1 VTLGLAPGKR
11 SSRKE
16 RSMEHGLLIK
26 WGALVP
32 GREAQ
37 AIDLFAEGTEYFG
50 KKLAEGAITFFEP
63 FFFGSGDLEE
73 WQGAFFIKG
82 PVDKVFAMIQE
93 EGYLYLMDKA
103 FYLVEHLTVHHL
115 TVGSAVTDQLV
126 RSAKVRAELG
136 IAV

>member
-1 VTLGLAPGKR
+1 
-11 SSRKE
+11 
-16 RSMEHGLLIK
+16 MEHGLLIK

-37 AIDLFAEGTEYFG
+37 AIDLFAEGTEFFG
-50 KKLAEGAITFFEP
+50 KKMAEGVITFFEP
-63 FFFGSGDLEE
+63 FFFGTGDLEE

-82 PVDKVFAMIQE
+82 PIDKVFAMIQE

-115 TVGSAVTDQLV
+115 TVGEAVTDQLV

-136 IAV
+136 IVH